1 MLLRLCTHRA
11 AVEELARKDDL
22 NLLFSAV
29 SSVCPQH
36 NNIWRKTSSDVLLT
50 ISRHSLSQP
59 VISYLHN
66 KTCMSMCIENMQRGA
81 GTEIAPL
88 EIVEMFV
95 TIFCFLKDSSVVSQ
109 TLLDDFRTCQ
119 GYIFL
124 SEFLLKLEQVSDFHL
139 IIKSYTTHHTVLQH
153 ASHITNNRSNPYI
166 KQDTDP
172 ESSEAIR
179 NLVLLVASLTFCG
192 HTDLPPPPVTAN
204 SSLYQLQ
211 DFEMPVPENRGST
224 VRNLQAFQVLRLGFR
239 ETDQTIYISGS
250 PISIS

>member
-1 MLLRLCTHRA
+1 MFVHSPRASVLQVLLRLCTQRA

-29 SSVCPQH
+29 SSVCPPH

-66 KTCMSMCIENMQRGA
+66 KGCMAMCIENMQRGA
-81 GTEIAPL
+81 GTDIAPL

-95 TIFCFLKDSSVVSQ
+95 TIFCFLKDSSTVSQ

-124 SEFLLKLEQVSDFHL
+124 SEFLLKLEQVSVPATHVMPS
-139 IIKSYTTHHTVLQH
+139 INQKSY
-153 ASHITNNRSNPYI
+153 
-166 KQDTDP
+166 KQTP
-172 ESSEAIR
+172 IRTQILSLARLSVTSSYWW
-179 NLVLLVASLTFCG
+179 
-192 HTDLPPPPVTAN
+192 PV
-204 SSLYQLQ
+204 
-211 DFEMPVPENRGST
+211 
-224 VRNLQAFQVLRLGFR
+224 
-239 ETDQTIYISGS
+239 
-250 PISIS
+250 